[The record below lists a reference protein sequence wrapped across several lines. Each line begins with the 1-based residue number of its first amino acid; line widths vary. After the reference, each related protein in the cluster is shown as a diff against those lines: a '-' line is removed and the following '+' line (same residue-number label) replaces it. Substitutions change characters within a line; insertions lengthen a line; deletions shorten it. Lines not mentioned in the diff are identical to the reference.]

1 MKTREYNVMKSLIK
15 KRQKGVEILSPFAKT
30 VRTVLSGLLV
40 IYTGLIVFV
49 VVVTLLDSFKTKID
63 LITNFTGLPKVFSFD
78 SYKAVLF
85 EDNFLLY
92 FRNSM
97 ILILAGTGGCVLLSA
112 LTAYGIARYDFKGK
126 AFLSSYLFLGMMV
139 PVQVIILPV
148 FLILKNLHLLNNLL
162 GLILV
167 YISAISMCCLV
178 FQKFF
183 HTIPKALEESARMD
197 GAGDLRIFLR
207 IIMPVSKPVI
217 LSMALINGIIH
228 WNDFYM
234 PMVLIGSSAT
244 KTLTLA
250 IYQYVG
256 QFAKYM
262 SESMAA
268 VVITLIPVIILYF
281 LFSNQMVLGLTG
293 GAVKE

>member
-1 MKTREYNVMKSLIK
+1 MKSHIK
-15 KRQKGVEILSPFAKT
+15 VQQSGMEILSPFAKT
-30 VRTVLSGLLV
+30 VRTILSIILI
-40 IYTGLIVFV
+40 IYTTLILFV
-49 VVVTLLDSFKTKID
+49 VAMTLLDSFKTKTD
-63 LITNFTGLPKVFSFD
+63 LVTNFTGFPKVFSLD

-85 EDNFLLY
+85 DDDFLSY
-92 FRNSM
+92 FRNS
-97 ILILAGTGGCVLLSA
+97 LILTLVGTGGCIFLSS

-126 AFLSSYLFLGMMV
+126 AFLTSYLFLGMMI
-139 PVQVIILPV
+139 PVQVSILPV

-167 YISAISMCCLV
+167 YISSISMSCLV

-183 HTIPKALEESARMD
+183 HTVPRALEESARLD
-197 GAGDLRIFLR
+197 GAGDFKIFFRIV
-207 IIMPVSKPVI
+207 MPVSKPVL
-217 LSMALINGIIH
+217 LSMALITGVIQ

-234 PMVLIGSSAT
+234 PMVLLGSRAT

-281 LFSNQMVLGLTG
+281 LFSNQMVAGLTS
-293 GAVKE
+293 GAIKE

>member
-1 MKTREYNVMKSLIK
+1 MAVKNYTGTQR
-15 KRQKGVEILSPFAKT
+15 KGTEILSPFAKT
-30 VRTVLSGLLV
+30 IRTILSAVLV
-40 IYTGLIVFV
+40 IYTGMIVFV
-49 VVVTLLDSFKTKID
+49 AAITLLDSFKTKTD
-63 LITNFTGLPKVFSFD
+63 LITNFTGLPRVFSLD

-92 FRNSM
+92 FRNS
-97 ILILAGTGGCVLLSA
+97 ITLVLAGTGGCIFLSA
-112 LTAYGIARYDFKGK
+112 LTAYGISRYEFKGK
-126 AFLSSYLFLGMMV
+126 TFLISYLFLGMMV
-139 PVQVIILPV
+139 PVQVSIMPV
-148 FLILKNLHLLNNLL
+148 FLILKNLRLINNLL
-162 GLILV
+162 GLMLV
-167 YISAISMCCLV
+167 YISTISMNCLV

-183 HTIPKALEESARMD
+183 HTIPKALEESARLD
-197 GAGDLRIFLR
+197 GAGDFTIFFR
-207 IIMPVSKPVI
+207 IIIPVSKPVL
-217 LSMALINGIIH
+217 LSMALITAVMQ

-234 PMVLIGSSAT
+234 PMVLLGSRLT

-281 LFSNQMVLGLTG
+281 LFSNQMAAGLTG
-293 GAVKE
+293 GAIKE

>member
-1 MKTREYNVMKSLIK
+1 MGESVKSYTKTRQE
-15 KRQKGVEILSPFAKT
+15 GTEILSPIAKT
-30 VRTVLSGLLV
+30 VRTLLSVVLV

-49 VVVTLLDSFKTKID
+49 IAVTLLDSFKTKTD
-63 LITNFTGLPKVFSFD
+63 LITNFTGFPRVFSLD

-85 EDNFLLY
+85 EDNFLVY
-92 FRNSM
+92 FRNS
-97 ILILAGTGGCVLLSA
+97 LIVTLAGTGGCIFLSA
-112 LTAYGIARYDFKGK
+112 LTAYGIARYDFRGK
-126 AFLSSYLFLGMMV
+126 TFFISYLFLGMMV
-139 PVQVIILPV
+139 PVQVSILPV
-148 FLILKNLHLLNNLL
+148 FLILKTLRLLNNLL
-162 GLILV
+162 GLIFV
-167 YISAISMCCLV
+167 YISTISMSCLV

-183 HTIPKALEESARMD
+183 HTIPKALEESARLD
-197 GAGDLRIFLR
+197 GAGDFMIFFK
-207 IIMPVSKPVI
+207 IIIPVSKPVI
-217 LSMALINGIIH
+217 FSMALITGVVQ

-234 PMVLIGSSAT
+234 PMVLLGRRAT

-281 LFSNQMVLGLTG
+281 LFSNQMVAGLTG
-293 GAVKE
+293 GAIKE

>member
-1 MKTREYNVMKSLIK
+1 MKTKDAVESPIK
-15 KRQKGVEILSPFAKT
+15 NRRNGLEILSPVAKT
-30 VRTVLSGLLV
+30 VRMVLSGLLV

-49 VVVTLLDSFKTKID
+49 VIVTLLDSFKTKTD
-63 LITNFTGLPKVFSFD
+63 LITNFTGLPKVFSVD
-78 SYKAVLF
+78 SYRAVLF
-85 EDNFLLY
+85 DDDFLLY
-92 FRNSM
+92 FRNSV
-97 ILILAGTGGCVLLSA
+97 IVTLAGTGGCVLLSA

-126 AFLSSYLFLGMMV
+126 VFLSSYLFLGMMV
-139 PVQVIILPV
+139 PVQVSILPV

-162 GLILV
+162 GLVLV
-167 YISAISMCCLV
+167 YVSTISMCCMV

-183 HTIPKALEESARMD
+183 HTIPKALEESARLD

-217 LSMALINGIIH
+217 LSMALINGITH

-234 PMVLIGSSAT
+234 PMVLLGNRTT
-244 KTLTLA
+244 KTLMLA

-268 VVITLIPVIILYF
+268 VVITLIPVVILYF
-281 LFSNQMVLGLTG
+281 LFSSQMVSGLTG
-293 GAVKE
+293 GAIKE

>member
-1 MKTREYNVMKSLIK
+1 M
-15 KRQKGVEILSPFAKT
+15 EILSPFAKT
-30 VRTVLSGLLV
+30 VRTILSIILI
-40 IYTGLIVFV
+40 IYTTLILFV
-49 VVVTLLDSFKTKID
+49 VAMTLLDSFKTKTD
-63 LITNFTGLPKVFSFD
+63 LVTNFTGFPKVFSLD

-85 EDNFLLY
+85 DDDFLSY
-92 FRNSM
+92 FRNS
-97 ILILAGTGGCVLLSA
+97 LILTLVGTGGCIFLSS

-126 AFLSSYLFLGMMV
+126 AFLTSYLFLGMMI
-139 PVQVIILPV
+139 PVQVSILPV

-167 YISAISMCCLV
+167 YISSISMSCLV

-183 HTIPKALEESARMD
+183 HTVPRALEESARLD
-197 GAGDLRIFLR
+197 GAGDFKIFFRIV
-207 IIMPVSKPVI
+207 MPVSKPVL
-217 LSMALINGIIH
+217 LSMALITGVIQ

-234 PMVLIGSSAT
+234 PMVLLGSRAT

-281 LFSNQMVLGLTG
+281 LFSNQMVAGLTS
-293 GAVKE
+293 GAIKE

>member
-1 MKTREYNVMKSLIK
+1 MKTKGNNTMKRSIK
-15 KRQKGVEILSPFAKT
+15 FRQQGLEILSPFAKV
-30 VRTVLSGLLV
+30 VRTALSGLLI

-49 VVVTLLDSFKTKID
+49 AVVTLLDSFKTKTD
-63 LITNFTGLPKVFSFD
+63 LITNFTGFPKAFSFD
-78 SYKAVLF
+78 SYKTVLI
-85 EDNFLLY
+85 DGDFLLY

-97 ILILAGTGGCVLLSA
+97 ILTLVGTGGCVFLSA

-126 AFLSSYLFLGMMV
+126 ELLSGYLFLGMMV
-139 PVQVIILPV
+139 PVQVSILPV
-148 FLILKNLHLLNNLL
+148 FLILKNFHLLNNLL

-167 YISAISMCCLV
+167 YVSGISMCCLV

-197 GAGDLRIFLR
+197 GAGDMRIFLR

-234 PMVLIGSSAT
+234 PMVLLGSNAT

-250 IYQYVG
+250 IYQYIG
-256 QFAKYM
+256 RFARYM

-268 VVITLIPVIILYF
+268 VMITLIPVIVLYF

-293 GAVKE
+293 GAIKE

>member
-1 MKTREYNVMKSLIK
+1 
-15 KRQKGVEILSPFAKT
+15 
-30 VRTVLSGLLV
+30 
-40 IYTGLIVFV
+40 
-49 VVVTLLDSFKTKID
+49 
-63 LITNFTGLPKVFSFD
+63 LITNFTGLPNVFSFD

-85 EDNFLLY
+85 DDDFLLY

-97 ILILAGTGGCVLLSA
+97 ILTLAGTGGCVFLSA
-112 LTAYGIARYDFKGK
+112 LTAYGIARYDFRGK
-126 AFLSSYLFLGMMV
+126 AFLSGYLFLGMMV
-139 PVQVIILPV
+139 PVQVSILPV
-148 FLILKNLHLLNNLL
+148 FLILKSLHLLNNLL

-167 YISAISMCCLV
+167 YISTISMCCLV

-183 HTIPKALEESARMD
+183 HTIPKALEESARLD

-207 IIMPVSKPVI
+207 IIIPVSKPVI
-217 LSMALINGIIH
+217 LSMALINGIIQ

-234 PMVLIGSSAT
+234 PMVLLGSRAT

-256 QFAKYM
+256 RFARYM

-268 VVITLIPVIILYF
+268 VVITLIPVVILYF
-281 LFSNQMVLGLTG
+281 VFSNQMVSGLTG

>member
-1 MKTREYNVMKSLIK
+1 MKTKEHDPARRLIK
-15 KRQKGVEILSPFAKT
+15 NRRQGIEILSPFAKT
-30 VRTVLSGLLV
+30 VRTVLSGFLV

-49 VVVTLLDSFKTKID
+49 SIVTLLDSFKTKTD
-63 LITNFTGLPKVFSFD
+63 LITNFTGLPKVFSLD

-92 FRNSM
+92 FSNSM
-97 ILILAGTGGCVLLSA
+97 IVTLTGTGGCVFLSA

-126 AFLSSYLFLGMMV
+126 EFLSSYLFLGMMV

-148 FLILKNLHLLNNLL
+148 FLILKNLRLLNNLL

-167 YISAISMCCLV
+167 YISTISMCCLV

-183 HTIPKALEESARMD
+183 HTIPKALEESARLD

-207 IIMPVSKPVI
+207 IIIPVSKPVI

-256 QFAKYM
+256 RFARYM

-268 VVITLIPVIILYF
+268 VVITLIPAVILYF
-281 LFSNQMVLGLTG
+281 LFSNQMVSGLTG